1 MIIWDDILKGVFGDK
16 GLAGTVVDVLKSTGV
31 MTDPEQ
37 QMKIQQ
43 AMQDYEVKMSDIAA
57 KQIESVNATMREE
70 SKSDH
75 WIQFS
80 WRPTIG
86 FTFAAVIINNYP
98 CRDKHLVSV
107 CECEKKKGGNKK
119 K

>member
-1 MIIWDDILKGVFGDK
+1 MIKLFKQWSSRKEIEELNSLKSKIYITQRWCAEFEQMY
-16 GLAGTVVDVLKSTGV
+16 DVLKSTGV

-70 SKSDH
+70 SKSAH

-80 WRPTIG
+80 WRPIIG
-86 FTFAAVIINNYP
+86 FTFAAVIINNYI
-98 CRDKHLVSV
+98 L
-107 CECEKKKGGNKK
+107 
-119 K
+119 